1 MKYVYMG
8 QGMAG
13 WGAIQWKNTLELL
26 WNVKS
31 EGAKLEQ
38 RYIYLIILIFSLS
51 PAAARTLSIT
61 SWPASLASLES
72 GPEFLL

>member
-13 WGAIQWKNTLELL
+13 WRAILWKNMIELL

-31 EGAKLEQ
+31 EGAKLKQ
-38 RYIYLIILIFSLS
+38 GCIYLIIVIFSLS
-51 PAAARTLSIT
+51 TAAARTLNIT
-61 SWPASLASLES
+61 SWPASLASW
-72 GPEFLL
+72 